1 MDKEELKECMYY
13 STIENNKVQC
23 DLCPKNCIISE
34 NKTGI
39 CNTRINLN
47 GKLYSLT
54 YEKPISISVDPI
66 EKKPIF
72 RFHPEENILSI
83 GTIGC
88 NFKCKFCQNFD
99 ISQSKAIE
107 YYDKIKTVSAEEI
120 IRIAKEKNLKL
131 IAFTYTEPT
140 IFYEYMLDI
149 AKLAKK
155 ERIECVIV
163 SNGYI
168 NPKPLQKLCKYI
180 SAANID
186 LKSFDDN
193 FYRNLCSANL
203 APVLESLKILKEN
216 NIHIE
221 VTNLIIKGENDSLTD
236 IEKLAI
242 WIKDNLGENTPLHLS
257 RAFPMYKMLD
267 IISTPIS
274 TLQKA
279 KKVCDKYLNY
289 VFLGNI

>member
-155 ERIECVIV
+155 ERIELLRQIGV
-163 SNGYI
+163 
-168 NPKPLQKLCKYI
+168 PLQK
-180 SAANID
+180 N
-186 LKSFDDN
+186 N
-193 FYRNLCSANL
+193 
-203 APVLESLKILKEN
+203 KE
-216 NIHIE
+216 
-221 VTNLIIKGENDSLTD
+221 
-236 IEKLAI
+236 EKL
-242 WIKDNLGENTPLHLS
+242 S
-257 RAFPMYKMLD
+257 
-267 IISTPIS
+267 
-274 TLQKA
+274 
-279 KKVCDKYLNY
+279 
-289 VFLGNI
+289 